1 MKKWTVSRINPD
13 KSNKINSLSD
23 LGPFLSEIAVARGL
37 DSPERLIGFFN
48 VEELSDPFLLSD
60 MSDAVNAINSAVDS
74 GERIAV
80 FGDYDCDGIC
90 STAIL
95 YDYLLSMGADVLAFV
110 PERDDGYGLNMD
122 TVEKLHKMGCS
133 LIVTVDNGISAINEA
148 KRIKELGMKLVVT
161 DHHQPSSVLPEAE
174 AVVNPHRQGDLSE
187 FKDLCGAGVALKL
200 CAALDGGGYD
210 AVCEQ
215 YLDLCAVAT
224 VADVMPLVGENRIIV
239 RRGIELL
246 KNTENLGLTALMAGV
261 DRQSISSQFIS
272 FGLAPKI
279 NAASRFGSAKT
290 ALDLLCCDDPETA
303 EKIAADVLALNR
315 TRRENESGVILR
327 LVEKIDCDRKLLN
340 SRLIIVSD
348 RGLPHGLIGI
358 IAARLADLY
367 EKPTIVLS
375 IDDDGVATGSARSV
389 KGFNVFKCFNY
400 CSDLFIK
407 FGGHELAGGLTI
419 NEADIPSFIKRA
431 EEYAENVCPI
441 MPKPEIH
448 ADKLLR
454 GEDIKHENAVSLLRF
469 CPFGTGNPEPIFA
482 MSGAQIIKIIPLTE
496 GEHTKIVVSYDG
508 KTAELLLFRTKT
520 SDLNYHVGDYIDVM
534 VNMRAEEYN
543 GNKIVSLIVL
553 DHRPHGI
560 KQDNIF
566 AAENIYERFRRGEK
580 CELKQLLL
588 GIPSRDEMIKV
599 YKLIGKEPRTTLLG
613 LYSKLIAS
621 HEEINA
627 LKLRII
633 IDIFCDTGLL
643 EYRASE
649 EKITV
654 VPPKK
659 KADIESSE
667 TLIKLRELTK
677 LEE

>member
-1 MKKWTVSRINPD
+1 
-13 KSNKINSLSD
+13 
-23 LGPFLSEIAVARGL
+23 
-37 DSPERLIGFFN
+37 
-48 VEELSDPFLLSD
+48 
-60 MSDAVNAINSAVDS
+60 
-74 GERIAV
+74 
-80 FGDYDCDGIC
+80 
-90 STAIL
+90 
-95 YDYLLSMGADVLAFV
+95 
-110 PERDDGYGLNMD
+110 
-122 TVEKLHKMGCS
+122 
-133 LIVTVDNGISAINEA
+133 
-148 KRIKELGMKLVVT
+148 
-161 DHHQPSSVLPEAE
+161 
-174 AVVNPHRQGDLSE
+174 
-187 FKDLCGAGVALKL
+187 
-200 CAALDGGGYD
+200 
-210 AVCEQ
+210 
-215 YLDLCAVAT
+215 
-224 VADVMPLVGENRIIV
+224 
-239 RRGIELL
+239 
-246 KNTENLGLTALMAGV
+246 
-261 DRQSISSQFIS
+261 
-272 FGLAPKI
+272 
-279 NAASRFGSAKT
+279 
-290 ALDLLCCDDPETA
+290 
-303 EKIAADVLALNR
+303 
-315 TRRENESGVILR
+315 
-327 LVEKIDCDRKLLN
+327 
-340 SRLIIVSD
+340 
-348 RGLPHGLIGI
+348 
-358 IAARLADLY
+358 
-367 EKPTIVLS
+367 
-375 IDDDGVATGSARSV
+375 
-389 KGFNVFKCFNY
+389 
-400 CSDLFIK
+400 
-407 FGGHELAGGLTI
+407 
-419 NEADIPSFIKRA
+419 
-431 EEYAENVCPI
+431 

-454 GEDIKHENAVSLLRF
+454 GEDIKHENAVSLLRL

-599 YKLIGKEPRTTLLG
+599 YKLIGKESRTTLLG